1 MAVKT
6 AKKPVRKTEVRVGR
20 KTVAKKKERWEKRKL
35 RMHVV
40 VTYFNGAKEII
51 EDLVPGLLDRTI
63 KTLKS
68 LKPYSLIKTEY
79 ETKIK
84 NKKEIKETRAIFNGG
99 ALNRKLKAE
108 FKKEGWKAYWKSY
121 FKIDYSNHDVGEKKP
136 SMKISD
142 LDKPEKTIITYYKE
156 VDFYRDN
163 IGMEVQFAHDTST
176 SYDLFQKFPIFYKRK
191 EIEVGIEICPT
202 TEMMTHM
209 TSKTSS
215 YDKALN
221 HILEF
226 GKDYKVPI
234 ILIGLTPEKIE
245 DYPNKELLRI
255 YRDKSESKKQLNR
268 FVH

>member
-6 AKKPVRKTEVRVGR
+6 AKKSVRKTEVRIGR
-20 KTVAKKKERWEKRKL
+20 KIEPKNEERWEKRKL
-35 RMHVV
+35 GMYVV
-40 VTYFNGAKEII
+40 VTYFNGAKKII

-68 LKPYSLIKTEY
+68 LKPYSMIKTEY

-84 NKKEIKETRAIFNGG
+84 NKKKIKETRAIFDGG
-99 ALNRKLKAE
+99 ALNRKLKVE
-108 FKKEGWKAYWKSY
+108 FKKEGWQAYWRSY
-121 FKIDYSNHDVGEKKP
+121 FKIDYSNYDIGEKRP

-142 LDKPEKTIITYYKE
+142 LNKPEKSIITYYKE
-156 VDFYRDN
+156 TDFYRDN
-163 IGMEVQFAHDTST
+163 IAMEVQFAHDTST
-176 SYDLFQKFPIFYKRK
+176 SYDLFQKFPSLYKK
-191 EIEVGIEICPT
+191 EKIKVGIEICPT
-202 TEMMTHM
+202 TEMMHYM

-226 GKDYKVPI
+226 EKDYKFPL

-245 DYPNKELLRI
+245 DYSAEEILKI
-255 YRDKSESKKQLNR
+255 YRDESESKKQLNK
-268 FVH
+268 FVS